1 MERISG
7 YQGELTMKRFDQIN
21 VIPFIDIMLVLL
33 AIVLTTATFISQ
45 GMIEINLP
53 EAENAEAIQQS
64 NEKMIEITINA
75 KHEVFFDGEAVNQEA
90 LGTKLE
96 RVSKESPIQLRV
108 DEAVAF
114 KNFIGVIDLLK
125 KNKLEKLTIITKDGS

>member
-1 MERISG
+1 
-7 YQGELTMKRFDQIN
+7 MKRFDQIN

-53 EAENAEAIQQS
+53 EAENADAIQQP
-64 NEKMIEITINA
+64 NEKIIEITINA
-75 KHEVFFDGEAVNQEA
+75 KHEVFFEGKIVSLQA
-90 LGTKLE
+90 LATKLE
-96 RVSKESPIQLRV
+96 TVNKETPIQLRV

-114 KNFIGVIDLLK
+114 KNFVGVIDLFK
-125 KNKLEKLTIITKDGS
+125 KNKLEKLTIITNNGS